1 VPDRANIVRLS
12 IGGRRKEQGIFIQEQ
27 GILLQICDR
36 NDDAI
41 SAGRSRGVCAPRYLN
56 FINLFMVMLARRA
69 AALRG
74 GHSQGDKPSAEILVA
89 AGNSEGLGPT
99 PRRSADRA
107 ENKNYYPFN
116 GKLPAHGAT
125 SAIT

>member
-1 VPDRANIVRLS
+1 L
-12 IGGRRKEQGIFIQEQ
+12 IGTAAIGKTLGAA
-27 GILLQICDR
+27 LLLELLG
-36 NDDAI
+36 
-41 SAGRSRGVCAPRYLN
+41 AGKPFCSG
-56 FINLFMVMLARRA
+56 RA